1 MCISPQ
7 VSSEILVLYLGLK
20 NDCNLPIV
28 YILQAELNVKESQ
41 VVDLQENIKSQQSET
56 SKVKAELTTALAET
70 EKQKK
75 DFKAKQAS
83 WETEKSALLKRAE
96 DAEAALKMVA
106 EELAGL
112 KHQVNARTVAIFG
125 K

>member
-1 MCISPQ
+1 MT
-7 VSSEILVLYLGLK
+7 EI
-20 NDCNLPIV
+20 
-28 YILQAELNVKESQ
+28 
-41 VVDLQENIKSQQSET
+41 
-56 SKVKAELTTALAET
+56 
-70 EKQKK
+70 EKLKK
-75 DFKAKQAS
+75 DFKADQAG